1 MSVVINRGLIAALV
15 LSVLPVTVSAAEPLS
30 PDQLLQ
36 RIRSERAAEV
46 SAMQQREQAF
56 VAERGERAQL
66 LAKAQAS
73 LAEQKNQAESLKA
86 EFDRQEALLA
96 EQEKLLQ
103 QRSGSLGELFAVVR
117 QSAGDVAG
125 QWQDS
130 LLNAQYP
137 ERLKRLNAL
146 AENRALPSADDLEN
160 YWMVLLEDLTASGR
174 VEQVSLPVVAA
185 DGTRQPQQVLRVGA
199 FSAFSDGQFLRY
211 DADSKE
217 LLVPARQPSGAG
229 LVSDYLASSEPLA
242 VLPIDPTRGTVLAQL
257 QRKPSLWDRLQQ
269 GGLVG
274 WVIVALGAFGLLLA
288 LWRIGYL
295 SKVHRGV
302 SAQMHNLSVPND
314 GNPLGRV
321 IGVLGPNPQLSDL
334 ETLELKLDEA
344 ILQETPPLEKGQGL
358 LKLLCAV
365 APLLGLLGTVTG
377 MIVTFQAITQGGGG
391 DSRLM
396 ADGISQA
403 LVTTVLG
410 LVVAIPLLFLHSLLA
425 SRSKGLIQLLEQQSA
440 GLIALHLSGAP
451 RRG

>member
-1 MSVVINRGLIAALV
+1 MSRRVLALT
-15 LSVLPVTVSAAEPLS
+15 LALLPALAVAAEPLS

-46 SAMQQREQAF
+46 TAMQSREQAF
-56 VAERGERAQL
+56 IAERGERAQL
-66 LAKAQAS
+66 LAGARSALSTQKAE
-73 LAEQKNQAESLKA
+73 AERLKA
-86 EFDRQEALLA
+86 EFDRQESQLA
-96 EQEKLLQ
+96 EQEKLLT
-103 QRSGSLGELFAVVR
+103 QRVGHLGELFGVVR

-137 ERLKRLNAL
+137 QRLASLKAL
-146 AENRALPSADDLEN
+146 AESRTLPSAADLDG
-160 YWMVLLEDLTASGR
+160 YWMLLLEDLTASGR
-174 VEQVSLPVVAA
+174 VEQVQLPVVAA
-185 DGTRQPQQVLRVGA
+185 DGTRAPQSVLRVGT
-199 FSAFSDGQFLRY
+199 FSAYGTDDFLRY
-211 DADSKE
+211 DADAGE
-217 LLVPARQPSGAG
+217 LIAPPRQPSGLGQVGDYLGSSEAVAG
-229 LVSDYLASSEPLA
+229 LPV
-242 VLPIDPTRGTVLAQL
+242 DPSRGTLLAQL
-257 QRKPSLWDRLQQ
+257 QRQPGLWDRVQQ

-274 WVIVALGAFGLLLA
+274 WVILALGLFGLLLA
-288 LWRIGYL
+288 IWRMVFLTRAG
-295 SKVHRGV
+295 RGV
-302 SAQMHNLSVPND
+302 SAQMHDLSAPRAD
-314 GNPLGRV
+314 NPLGRI
-321 IGVLGPNPQLSDL
+321 IGVLGPKPQLSDL

-344 ILQETPPLEKGQGL
+344 ILLETPPLEKGQGL

-410 LVVAIPLLFLHSLLA
+410 LVVAIPLLFLHTLLA

-451 RRG
+451 RRD

>member
-1 MSVVINRGLIAALV
+1 MSRRVLAILALALLPTIAG
-15 LSVLPVTVSAAEPLS
+15 AAPLS

-46 SAMQQREQAF
+46 AAMQSREQAF
-56 VAERGERAQL
+56 VAQRGERARL
-66 LAKAQAS
+66 LASAQAALHSQKAQA
-73 LAEQKNQAESLKA
+73 ERLKA
-86 EFDRQEALLA
+86 EFDRQEAELA
-96 EQEKLLQ
+96 EQETLLA
-103 QRSGSLGELFAVVR
+103 QRVGHLGELFGVVR

-137 ERLKRLNAL
+137 ERLQRLKAL
-146 AENRALPSADDLEN
+146 AESRTLPSAEALDG
-160 YWMVLLEDLTASGR
+160 YWMLLLEDLTASGR
-174 VEQVSLPVVAA
+174 VEQLQLPVVAA
-185 DGTRQPQQVLRVGA
+185 DGTRSEQSVLRVGT
-199 FSAFSDGQFLRY
+199 FSAFSETAFLRY
-211 DADSKE
+211 DADAGE
-217 LLVPARQPSGAG
+217 LLAPPRQPTG
-229 LVSDYLASSEPLA
+229 LGGVEDYLHSSEMLSS
-242 VLPIDPTRGTVLAQL
+242 LPIDPSRGTLLAQL
-257 QRKPSLWDRLQQ
+257 QRQPTLWDRLQQ

-274 WVIVALGAFGLLLA
+274 WLIVALGIVGLLLA
-288 LWRIGYL
+288 TWRMVYL
-295 SKVHRGV
+295 ARVGAGV
-302 SAQMHNLSVPND
+302 RAQVRALSVPRD
-314 GNPLGRV
+314 DNPLGRV
-321 IGVLGPNPQLSDL
+321 IGVLGPKPQLADL

-344 ILQETPPLEKGQGL
+344 ILLETPPLEKGQSL

-396 ADGISQA
+396 AEGISQA

-425 SRSKGLIQLLEQQSA
+425 SRSKSLIQLLEQQSA

-451 RRG
+451 RRD

>member
-1 MSVVINRGLIAALV
+1 MSRRVLAILTLALLPAIA
-15 LSVLPVTVSAAEPLS
+15 SAAAPLS

-46 SAMQQREQAF
+46 SAMHSREQAF

-66 LAKAQAS
+66 LADARAALQTQKAQA
-73 LAEQKNQAESLKA
+73 ERLKA
-86 EFDRQEALLA
+86 EFDRQEAELA
-96 EQEKLLQ
+96 EQEKLLG
-103 QRSGSLGELFAVVR
+103 QRVGHLGELFGVVR

-137 ERLKRLNAL
+137 ERLQRLEAL
-146 AENRALPSADDLEN
+146 AESRTLPSAADLDG
-160 YWMVLLEDLTASGR
+160 YWMLLLEDLTASGR
-174 VEQVSLPVVAA
+174 VEQLQLPVVAA
-185 DGTRQPQQVLRVGA
+185 DGNRSEQSVLRVGA
-199 FSAFSDGQFLRY
+199 FSAYSEDAYLRY
-211 DADSKE
+211 DADAGE
-217 LLVPARQPSGAG
+217 LLAPPRQPSGLG
-229 LVSDYLASSEPLA
+229 QVEDYLQGGAALAS
-242 VLPIDPTRGTVLAQL
+242 LPIDPSRGTLLAQL
-257 QRKPSLWDRLQQ
+257 QRQPTLWDRLQQ

-274 WVIVALGAFGLLLA
+274 WVIVALGVLGLLLA
-288 LWRIGYL
+288 IWRMLHLARVG
-295 SKVHRGV
+295 RGV
-302 SAQMHNLSVPND
+302 SAQLHDLSAPRD
-314 GNPLGRV
+314 DNPLGRV
-321 IGVLGPNPQLSDL
+321 IGVLGPQPQLADL

-344 ILQETPPLEKGQGL
+344 ILQEPPPLEKGQSL

-425 SRSKGLIQLLEQQSA
+425 SRSKSLIQLLEQQSA

-451 RRG
+451 RRD